1 MKSIEQH
8 VDALEQSTT
17 TTTNSKKHKS
27 KNPKLN
33 FLEAFKRLTHSEKL
47 QRINEA
53 VNLLQHLKEI
63 EKTDDDDDQ
72 VCTVRRNCVVI
83 FIY

>member
-1 MKSIEQH
+1 MKSTEQH
-8 VDALEQSTT
+8 VDALEKS
-17 TTTNSKKHKS
+17 TTNSKNHKS

-33 FLEAFKRLTHSEKL
+33 FLDAFKRLTHSEKL

-53 VNLLQHLKEI
+53 VNLLQQLKEI
-63 EKTDDDDDQ
+63 EKSDDDDNQ
-72 VCTVRRNCVVI
+72 VCTVQRYCVVI